1 MLESFCTD
9 DRLASCAGSGGKL
22 VLVVSWSLPLKCC
35 PSSKLRSILTTSVG
49 GLVWVDVLLLLWMSG
64 GGDSVRAVASLLH
77 AWVVGWGALMPLALG
92 SPLAVSG
99 LLQLEPDTVRVPSTA
114 SWCTGLVVLC
124 G

>member
-35 PSSKLRSILTTSVG
+35 RSSKLRSILTTSVG
-49 GLVWVDVLLLLWMSG
+49 GLVWVDVLWMSG
-64 GGDSVRAVASLLH
+64 GGDIVWAVASLLH

-92 SPLAVSG
+92 SLAVSG

-114 SWCTGLVVLC
+114 SWCTGLVVLW